1 MVWLKMMSERKD
13 LTDFDLRSKVNAE
26 IDELIGDL
34 EEKIPRD
41 LKEVEKNKMLLVSL
55 KGMRKW
61 LHEK

>member
-1 MVWLKMMSERKD
+1 MMMSERKD

-55 KGMRKW
+55 KGMRK
-61 LHEK
+61 